1 MKAQVVNLE
10 NKVVSEVE
18 LLDDIFA
25 QPLRKDILHE
35 VVTWQLA
42 KRRQGT
48 QKTKTRSEVTGTT
61 KKPWKQKGTG
71 NARQG
76 SMKGPHMVG
85 GGVAHAHEPRSYDF
99 KLNKKFIKKGL
110 KVALSLKVSEGKLK
124 IVDTTVIDGQVKT
137 KDVAG
142 KLKNIGANKALIVRG
157 DDRKDGFVSAAA
169 NIKFIDVIP
178 QGGLNV
184 YDILRHDTL
193 VVTNHALNEL
203 QNRLK

>member
-1 MKAQVVNLE
+1 MKAQLINLE
-10 NKVVSEVE
+10 NKVVGEVD

-25 QPLRKDILHE
+25 QPIRKDILHE
-35 VVTWQLA
+35 MVNWQLA

-48 QKTKTRSEVTGTT
+48 QSTKTRSEVTGST

-85 GGVAHAHEPRSYDF
+85 GGVAHAPAPRSYEY
-99 KLNKKFIKKGL
+99 KLNKKFRIKGL
-110 KVALSLKVSEGKLK
+110 KTALSLKASEGNLK

-137 KDVAG
+137 KDIAS
-142 KLKNIGANKALIVRG
+142 KLKKLGVNKALIVRG
-157 DDRKDGFVSAAA
+157 DSRQDGFVLAVS
-169 NIKFIDVIP
+169 NIKFVDVIP
-178 QGGLNV
+178 QNGLNV